1 MKRTLALLLSLAL
14 LAGLLPGRAAAV
26 DLNLNAK
33 SALLMDVAT
42 GTVLYEKES
51 HTRLAPASVTKVM
64 TMLLIMEAL
73 DAGKIRLTD
82 QVTASE
88 AAAAKGGSQVYLK
101 VGENMPV
108 PEEIPDTVT
117 VLQQPLDQ
125 IYLVSTGAMD
135 HFIELNALDSIILS
149 SQKADAWYL
158 PEAKQAMEEGKI
170 AYAGKYS
177 APDYE
182 TVLGSGCNLVI
193 ENAMIYHAPE
203 VLEKLRSLGLPV
215 LVELSS
221 YESHPLGRM
230 EWIKLYGA
238 LLNKEEEAAAYYDSM
253 LAALEPV
260 MNQEPTGKT
269 VSFFYITTSGGI
281 NVRRPSDYVSCAI
294 GLAGCENVSFSEDQA
309 DVGTST
315 MTIQMEAFY
324 QGVQDADILIY
335 NSIVDGE
342 LDSLSALLEKM
353 PTLADTKAVK
363 EGNVWCLSKNFYQET
378 MSLGDF
384 ILDVNA
390 VATGSD
396 GQLRY
401 LKHLQ

>member
-1 MKRTLALLLSLAL
+1 MKKRLILLALCLTLL
-14 LAGLLPGRAAAV
+14 LAACGGPE
-26 DLNLNAK
+26 N
-33 SALLMDVAT
+33 VAT
-42 GTVLYEKES
+42 TQPQAE
-51 HTRLAPASVTKVM
+51 
-64 TMLLIMEAL
+64 
-73 DAGKIRLTD
+73 
-82 QVTASE
+82 TASQAVRYE
-88 AAAAKGGSQVYLK
+88 ELLFENVMPLSYATGFSVSYSEEGYKLLTIGEDQTYLV
-101 VGENMPV
+101 VGEDMPV
-108 PEEIPDTVT
+108 PEEVPDTVT

-230 EWIKLYGA
+230 EWIKLFSA
-238 LLNKEEEAAAYYDSM
+238 LVNKEEEAAAYYDSM

-309 DVGTST
+309 DVGNST

-390 VATGSD
+390 VATGSG

>member
-1 MKRTLALLLSLAL
+1 MKKRLILLALCLTLL
-14 LAGLLPGRAAAV
+14 LAACGGPE
-26 DLNLNAK
+26 N
-33 SALLMDVAT
+33 VAT
-42 GTVLYEKES
+42 TQPQAETASQAVRYEELLFENVMPLS
-51 HTRLAPASVTKVM
+51 YATGFSVTYSKEGYK
-64 TMLLIMEAL
+64 LLAIGE
-73 DAGKIRLTD
+73 D
-82 QVTASE
+82 QT
-88 AAAAKGGSQVYLK
+88 YLV

-108 PEEIPDTVT
+108 PEEVPDTVT

-230 EWIKLYGA
+230 EWIKLFSA
-238 LLNKEEEAAAYYDSM
+238 LVNKEEEAAAYYDSM

-294 GLAGCENVSFSEDQA
+294 GLAGCENISFSEDQA
-309 DVGTST
+309 DVGNST

>member
-1 MKRTLALLLSLAL
+1 MKKRLILLALCLTLL
-14 LAGLLPGRAAAV
+14 LAACGGPE
-26 DLNLNAK
+26 N
-33 SALLMDVAT
+33 VAT
-42 GTVLYEKES
+42 TQPQAE
-51 HTRLAPASVTKVM
+51 
-64 TMLLIMEAL
+64 
-73 DAGKIRLTD
+73 
-82 QVTASE
+82 TASQAVRYE
-88 AAAAKGGSQVYLK
+88 ELLFENVMPLSYATGFSVSYSEEGYKLLTIGEDQTYLV
-101 VGENMPV
+101 VGEDMPV
-108 PEEIPDTVT
+108 PEEVPDTVT

-135 HFIELNALDSIILS
+135 HFIKLNALDSIILS

-230 EWIKLYGA
+230 EWIKLFSA
-238 LLNKEEEAAAYYDSM
+238 LVNKEEEAAAYYDSM
-253 LAALEPV
+253 LASLEPV

>member
-1 MKRTLALLLSLAL
+1 MKKRLILLVLCLTLLL
-14 LAGLLPGRAAAV
+14 AACGGPE
-26 DLNLNAK
+26 N
-33 SALLMDVAT
+33 VAT
-42 GTVLYEKES
+42 TQPQAE
-51 HTRLAPASVTKVM
+51 
-64 TMLLIMEAL
+64 
-73 DAGKIRLTD
+73 
-82 QVTASE
+82 TASQAVRYE
-88 AAAAKGGSQVYLK
+88 ELLFENVMPLSYATGFSVSYSEEGYKLLTIGEDQTYLV

-108 PEEIPDTVT
+108 PEEVPDTVT

-221 YESHPLGRM
+221 YESHPLGRI
-230 EWIKLYGA
+230 EWIKLFSA
-238 LLNKEEEAAAYYDSM
+238 LVNKEEEAAAYYDSM
-253 LAALEPV
+253 LASLEPV

-294 GLAGCENVSFSEDQA
+294 GLAGCENISFSEDQA

-378 MSLGDF
+378 MSLGDL

-390 VATGSD
+390 VATGSG

>member
-1 MKRTLALLLSLAL
+1 MKKRLILLVLCLTLLLAACGGPENVATTQPQAETAPQAVRYEELLFENVMPLSYATGFSVSYSEEGYKL
-14 LAGLLPGRAAAV
+14 LAIG
-26 DLNLNAK
+26 
-33 SALLMDVAT
+33 
-42 GTVLYEKES
+42 E
-51 HTRLAPASVTKVM
+51 
-64 TMLLIMEAL
+64 
-73 DAGKIRLTD
+73 D
-82 QVTASE
+82 QT
-88 AAAAKGGSQVYLK
+88 YLV
-101 VGENMPV
+101 VGEDMPV
-108 PEEIPDTVT
+108 PEEVPDTVT

-135 HFIELNALDSIILS
+135 HFIKLNALDSVILS

-170 AYAGKYS
+170 VYAGKYS

-230 EWIKLYGA
+230 EWIKLFSA
-238 LLNKEEEAAAYYDSM
+238 LLNKEEEAAAYYDNM
-253 LAALEPV
+253 LATLEPV

>member
-1 MKRTLALLLSLAL
+1 MKKRLILLVLCLTLLL
-14 LAGLLPGRAAAV
+14 AACGGPE
-26 DLNLNAK
+26 N
-33 SALLMDVAT
+33 VAT
-42 GTVLYEKES
+42 TQPQAE
-51 HTRLAPASVTKVM
+51 
-64 TMLLIMEAL
+64 
-73 DAGKIRLTD
+73 
-82 QVTASE
+82 TASQAVRYE
-88 AAAAKGGSQVYLK
+88 ELLFENVMPLSYATGFSVSYSEEGYKLLTIGEDQTYLV
-101 VGENMPV
+101 VGEDMPV
-108 PEEIPDTVT
+108 PEEVPDTVT
-117 VLQQPLDQ
+117 ILQQPLDQ

-230 EWIKLYGA
+230 EWIKLFSA
-238 LLNKEEEAAAYYDSM
+238 LVNKEEEAAAYYDSM

-353 PTLADTKAVK
+353 PALADTKAVK

>member
-1 MKRTLALLLSLAL
+1 MKKRLILLALCLTLL
-14 LAGLLPGRAAAV
+14 LAACGGPE
-26 DLNLNAK
+26 N
-33 SALLMDVAT
+33 VAT
-42 GTVLYEKES
+42 TQPQAE
-51 HTRLAPASVTKVM
+51 
-64 TMLLIMEAL
+64 
-73 DAGKIRLTD
+73 
-82 QVTASE
+82 TASQAVRYE
-88 AAAAKGGSQVYLK
+88 ELLFENVMPLSYATGFSVSYSEEGYKLLTIGEDQTYLV
-101 VGENMPV
+101 VGEDMPV
-108 PEEIPDTVT
+108 PEEVPDTVT

-230 EWIKLYGA
+230 EWIKLFSA
-238 LLNKEEEAAAYYDSM
+238 LVNKEEEAAAYYDSM

-294 GLAGCENVSFSEDQA
+294 GLAGCENISFSEDQA

>member
-1 MKRTLALLLSLAL
+1 MKKRLVLLVLCLTLLL
-14 LAGLLPGRAAAV
+14 AACGGPE
-26 DLNLNAK
+26 N
-33 SALLMDVAT
+33 VAT
-42 GTVLYEKES
+42 TQPQAE
-51 HTRLAPASVTKVM
+51 
-64 TMLLIMEAL
+64 
-73 DAGKIRLTD
+73 
-82 QVTASE
+82 TASQSVRYE
-88 AAAAKGGSQVYLK
+88 ELLFENVMPLSYATGFSVSYSEEGYKLLTIGEDQTYLV
-101 VGENMPV
+101 VGEDMPV
-108 PEEIPDTVT
+108 PEEVPDAVT

-230 EWIKLYGA
+230 EWIKLFSA
-238 LLNKEEEAAAYYDSM
+238 LVNKEEEAAAYYDSM

-294 GLAGCENVSFSEDQA
+294 GLAGCENISFSEDQA

-378 MSLGDF
+378 MSMGDF

>member
-1 MKRTLALLLSLAL
+1 MKKRLILLVLCLTLLL
-14 LAGLLPGRAAAV
+14 AACGGPE
-26 DLNLNAK
+26 N
-33 SALLMDVAT
+33 VAT
-42 GTVLYEKES
+42 TQPQAE
-51 HTRLAPASVTKVM
+51 
-64 TMLLIMEAL
+64 
-73 DAGKIRLTD
+73 
-82 QVTASE
+82 TASQAVRYE
-88 AAAAKGGSQVYLK
+88 ELLFENVMPLSYATGFSVSYSEEGYKLLTIGEDQTYLV
-101 VGENMPV
+101 VGEDMPV
-108 PEEIPDTVT
+108 PEEVPDTVT

-230 EWIKLYGA
+230 EWIKLFSA
-238 LLNKEEEAAAYYDSM
+238 LVNKEEEAAAYYDSM
-253 LAALEPV
+253 LASLEPV

>member
-1 MKRTLALLLSLAL
+1 MKKRLILLVLCLTLLL
-14 LAGLLPGRAAAV
+14 AACGGPE
-26 DLNLNAK
+26 N
-33 SALLMDVAT
+33 VAT
-42 GTVLYEKES
+42 TQPQAE
-51 HTRLAPASVTKVM
+51 
-64 TMLLIMEAL
+64 
-73 DAGKIRLTD
+73 
-82 QVTASE
+82 TASQAVRYE
-88 AAAAKGGSQVYLK
+88 ELLFENVMPLSYATGFSVSYSEEGYKLLTIGEDQTYLV
-101 VGENMPV
+101 VGEDMPV
-108 PEEIPDTVT
+108 PEEVPDTVT
-117 VLQQPLDQ
+117 ILQQPLDQ

-230 EWIKLYGA
+230 EWIKLFSA
-238 LLNKEEEAAAYYDSM
+238 LVNKEEEAAAYYDSM

-378 MSLGDF
+378 MSMGDF

>member
-1 MKRTLALLLSLAL
+1 MKKRLILLALCLTLL
-14 LAGLLPGRAAAV
+14 LAACGGPE
-26 DLNLNAK
+26 N
-33 SALLMDVAT
+33 VAT
-42 GTVLYEKES
+42 TQPQAE
-51 HTRLAPASVTKVM
+51 
-64 TMLLIMEAL
+64 
-73 DAGKIRLTD
+73 
-82 QVTASE
+82 TASQAVRYE
-88 AAAAKGGSQVYLK
+88 ELLFENVMPLSYATGFSVSYSEEGYKLLTIGEDQTYLV
-101 VGENMPV
+101 VGEDMPV
-108 PEEIPDTVT
+108 PEEVPDTVT

-230 EWIKLYGA
+230 EWIKLFSA
-238 LLNKEEEAAAYYDSM
+238 LVNKEEEAAAYYDSM
-253 LAALEPV
+253 LASLEPV

>member
-1 MKRTLALLLSLAL
+1 MKKRLILLALCLTLL
-14 LAGLLPGRAAAV
+14 LAACGGPE
-26 DLNLNAK
+26 N
-33 SALLMDVAT
+33 VAT
-42 GTVLYEKES
+42 TQPQEE
-51 HTRLAPASVTKVM
+51 
-64 TMLLIMEAL
+64 
-73 DAGKIRLTD
+73 
-82 QVTASE
+82 TASQAVRYE
-88 AAAAKGGSQVYLK
+88 ELLFENVMPLSYATGFSVSYSEEGYKLLTIGEDQTYLV
-101 VGENMPV
+101 VGEDMPV
-108 PEEIPDTVT
+108 PEEVPDTVT

-230 EWIKLYGA
+230 EWIKLFSA
-238 LLNKEEEAAAYYDSM
+238 LVNKEEEAAAYYDSM

-294 GLAGCENVSFSEDQA
+294 GLAGCENISFSEDQA

>member
-1 MKRTLALLLSLAL
+1 MKKRLILLALCLTLL
-14 LAGLLPGRAAAV
+14 LAACGGPE
-26 DLNLNAK
+26 N
-33 SALLMDVAT
+33 VAT
-42 GTVLYEKES
+42 TQPQAE
-51 HTRLAPASVTKVM
+51 
-64 TMLLIMEAL
+64 
-73 DAGKIRLTD
+73 
-82 QVTASE
+82 TASQAVRYE
-88 AAAAKGGSQVYLK
+88 ELLFENVMPLSYATGFSVSYSEEGYKLLTIGEDQTYLV
-101 VGENMPV
+101 VGEDMPV
-108 PEEIPDTVT
+108 PEEVPDTVT

-230 EWIKLYGA
+230 EWIKLFSA
-238 LLNKEEEAAAYYDSM
+238 LVNKEEEAAAYYDSM

-309 DVGTST
+309 DVGNST

-378 MSLGDF
+378 MSLGDL

-390 VATGSD
+390 VATGSG

>member
-1 MKRTLALLLSLAL
+1 MRKRLILLALCLSLF
-14 LAGLLPGRAAAV
+14 LAACGASQAVPATQPQAETAVQAVRFDGLLFDTVMP
-26 DLNLNAK
+26 L
-33 SALLMDVAT
+33 SYAT
-42 GTVLYEKES
+42 GF
-51 HTRLAPASVTKVM
+51 SVSYSEEGYK
-64 TMLLIMEAL
+64 LLTIGE
-73 DAGKIRLTD
+73 D
-82 QVTASE
+82 QT
-88 AAAAKGGSQVYLK
+88 YLV
-101 VGENMPV
+101 VGEDMPV
-108 PEEIPDTVT
+108 PDGVPDTVT
-117 VLQQPLDQ
+117 VLQQPLNQ

-135 HFIELNALDSIILS
+135 HFVKLDALDDIILS

-158 PEAKQAMEEGKI
+158 PEAKAAMEAGKI

-230 EWIKLYGA
+230 EWIKLFST
-238 LLNKEEEAAAYYDSM
+238 LVNKEEEAVAYFDNM
-253 LAALEPV
+253 LASLEPV
-260 MNQEPTGKT
+260 MNQAPTGKT
-269 VSFFYITTSGGI
+269 VSFFYITNSGGV
-281 NVRRPSDYVSCAI
+281 NVRRPSDYVSCAVK
-294 GLAGCENVSFSEDQA
+294 LAGCENVVFSEDQA

-324 QGVQDADILIY
+324 QGAQDADIFIY

-342 LDSLSALLEKM
+342 LDSLAALLEKM

-363 EGNVWCLSKNFYQET
+363 EDNVWCLSKNFYQET

-390 VATGSD
+390 VATGNG

>member
-1 MKRTLALLLSLAL
+1 MKKGFALFVLCLGLLL
-14 LAGLLPGRAAAV
+14 AAC
-26 DLNLNAK
+26 
-33 SALLMDVAT
+33 
-42 GTVLYEKES
+42 G
-51 HTRLAPASVTKVM
+51 
-64 TMLLIMEAL
+64 
-73 DAGKIRLTD
+73 
-82 QVTASE
+82 ASE
-88 AAAAKGGSQVYLK
+88 AAPTAQPQTETAAQEVTFEELRFESVMPLSYATGFSVSYSEEGYKLLTIGEDQTYLV
-101 VGENMPV
+101 VGEGMPV
-108 PEEIPDTVT
+108 PEGVPGSVT
-117 VLQQPLDQ
+117 VLQQPLDK

-135 HFIELNALDSIILS
+135 HFIKLNALDSVTLS
-149 SQKADAWYL
+149 SQKVDAWYL

-170 AYAGKYS
+170 TYAGKYS

-182 TVLGSGCNLVI
+182 TVLGSGCNLVV

-203 VLEKLRSLGLPV
+203 VLEKLRDLGLPV

-230 EWIKLYGA
+230 EWIKLFSA
-238 LLNKEEEAAAYYDSM
+238 LVNKEEEAAAYYDNM
-253 LAALEPV
+253 LASLEPV

-294 GLAGCENVSFSEDQA
+294 KLAGCENISFSEDQA

-324 QGVQDADILIY
+324 QGAQDADILIY
-335 NSIVDGE
+335 NSIVEGE
-342 LDSLSALLEKM
+342 LDSLDALLEKM

-390 VATGSD
+390 VARGS
-396 GQLRY
+396 GAEMRY

>member
-1 MKRTLALLLSLAL
+1 MKKRLILLALCLTLL
-14 LAGLLPGRAAAV
+14 LAACGGPE
-26 DLNLNAK
+26 N
-33 SALLMDVAT
+33 VAT
-42 GTVLYEKES
+42 TQPQAE
-51 HTRLAPASVTKVM
+51 
-64 TMLLIMEAL
+64 
-73 DAGKIRLTD
+73 
-82 QVTASE
+82 TASQAVRYE
-88 AAAAKGGSQVYLK
+88 ELLFEEVMPLSYATGFSVSYSEEGYKLLTIGEDQTYLV
-101 VGENMPV
+101 VGEDMPV
-108 PEEIPDTVT
+108 PEEVPDTVT

-230 EWIKLYGA
+230 EWIKLFSA
-238 LLNKEEEAAAYYDSM
+238 LVNKEEEAAAYYDSM

-294 GLAGCENVSFSEDQA
+294 GLAGCENISFSEDQA

>member
-1 MKRTLALLLSLAL
+1 MKKRLILLALCLTLL
-14 LAGLLPGRAAAV
+14 LAACGGPE
-26 DLNLNAK
+26 N
-33 SALLMDVAT
+33 VAT
-42 GTVLYEKES
+42 TQPQEE
-51 HTRLAPASVTKVM
+51 
-64 TMLLIMEAL
+64 
-73 DAGKIRLTD
+73 
-82 QVTASE
+82 TASQAVRYE
-88 AAAAKGGSQVYLK
+88 ELLFENVMPLSYATGFSVSYSKEGYKLLAIGEDQTYLV
-101 VGENMPV
+101 VGEDMPV
-108 PEEIPDTVT
+108 PEEVPDTVT

-230 EWIKLYGA
+230 EWIKLFSA
-238 LLNKEEEAAAYYDSM
+238 LVNKEEEAAAYYDSM

-309 DVGTST
+309 DVGNST

>member
-1 MKRTLALLLSLAL
+1 MKKRLILLALCLTLL
-14 LAGLLPGRAAAV
+14 LAACGGPE
-26 DLNLNAK
+26 N
-33 SALLMDVAT
+33 VAT
-42 GTVLYEKES
+42 TQPQAETASQAVRYEKLLFENVMPLS
-51 HTRLAPASVTKVM
+51 YATGFSVSYSEEGYK
-64 TMLLIMEAL
+64 LLTIGE
-73 DAGKIRLTD
+73 D
-82 QVTASE
+82 QT
-88 AAAAKGGSQVYLK
+88 YLV

-108 PEEIPDTVT
+108 PEEVPDTVT

-135 HFIELNALDSIILS
+135 HFIKLNALDSVILS

-230 EWIKLYGA
+230 EWIKLFSA
-238 LLNKEEEAAAYYDSM
+238 LVNKEEEAAAYYDSM
-253 LAALEPV
+253 LASLEPV
-260 MNQEPTGKT
+260 MNQESTGKT

-378 MSLGDF
+378 MSLGDL

-390 VATGSD
+390 AATGSG

>member
-1 MKRTLALLLSLAL
+1 MKKRLILLALCLTLL
-14 LAGLLPGRAAAV
+14 LAACGGPE
-26 DLNLNAK
+26 N
-33 SALLMDVAT
+33 VAT
-42 GTVLYEKES
+42 TQPQAE
-51 HTRLAPASVTKVM
+51 
-64 TMLLIMEAL
+64 
-73 DAGKIRLTD
+73 
-82 QVTASE
+82 TASQAVRYE
-88 AAAAKGGSQVYLK
+88 ELLFENVMPLSYATGFSVSYSEEGYKLLTIGEDQTYLV
-101 VGENMPV
+101 VGEDMPV
-108 PEEIPDTVT
+108 PEEVPDTVT
-117 VLQQPLDQ
+117 VLRQPLDQ

-230 EWIKLYGA
+230 EWIKLFSA
-238 LLNKEEEAAAYYDSM
+238 LVNKEEEAAAYYDSM

>member
-1 MKRTLALLLSLAL
+1 MKKRLILLVLCLTLLL
-14 LAGLLPGRAAAV
+14 AACGGPE
-26 DLNLNAK
+26 N
-33 SALLMDVAT
+33 VAT
-42 GTVLYEKES
+42 TQPQAETASQSVRYEE
-51 HTRLAPASVTKVM
+51 LLFEKVM
-64 TMLLIMEAL
+64 PLSYDTGFSVSYSEEGYKLLTIGE
-73 DAGKIRLTD
+73 D
-82 QVTASE
+82 QT
-88 AAAAKGGSQVYLK
+88 YLV

-108 PEEIPDTVT
+108 PEEVPDTVT

-135 HFIELNALDSIILS
+135 HFIKLNALDSIILS

-215 LVELSS
+215 LVELSG

-230 EWIKLYGA
+230 EWIKLFSA
-238 LLNKEEEAAAYYDSM
+238 LVNKEEDAAAYYDSM

-363 EGNVWCLSKNFYQET
+363 KGNVWCLSKNFYQET

>member
-1 MKRTLALLLSLAL
+1 MKKRLILLALCLTLL
-14 LAGLLPGRAAAV
+14 LAACGGPE
-26 DLNLNAK
+26 N
-33 SALLMDVAT
+33 VAT
-42 GTVLYEKES
+42 TQPQAE
-51 HTRLAPASVTKVM
+51 
-64 TMLLIMEAL
+64 
-73 DAGKIRLTD
+73 
-82 QVTASE
+82 TASQAVRYE
-88 AAAAKGGSQVYLK
+88 ELLFENVMPLSYATGFSVSYSEEGYKLLTIGEDQTYLV
-101 VGENMPV
+101 VGEDMPV
-108 PEEIPDTVT
+108 PEEVPDTVT

-230 EWIKLYGA
+230 EWIKLFSA
-238 LLNKEEEAAAYYDSM
+238 LVNKEEEAAAYYDSM

-378 MSLGDF
+378 MSLGNF

>member
-1 MKRTLALLLSLAL
+1 MKKRLILLALCLTLL
-14 LAGLLPGRAAAV
+14 LAACGGPE
-26 DLNLNAK
+26 N
-33 SALLMDVAT
+33 VAT
-42 GTVLYEKES
+42 TQPQAE
-51 HTRLAPASVTKVM
+51 
-64 TMLLIMEAL
+64 
-73 DAGKIRLTD
+73 
-82 QVTASE
+82 TASQAVRYE
-88 AAAAKGGSQVYLK
+88 ELLFENVMPLSYATGFSVSYSEEGYKLLTIGEDQTYLV

-108 PEEIPDTVT
+108 PEEVPDTVT

-230 EWIKLYGA
+230 EWIKLFSA
-238 LLNKEEEAAAYYDSM
+238 LVNKEEEAAAYYDSM
-253 LAALEPV
+253 LASLEPV

>member
-1 MKRTLALLLSLAL
+1 MKKRLILLALCLTLL
-14 LAGLLPGRAAAV
+14 LAACGGPE
-26 DLNLNAK
+26 N
-33 SALLMDVAT
+33 VAT
-42 GTVLYEKES
+42 TQPQAE
-51 HTRLAPASVTKVM
+51 
-64 TMLLIMEAL
+64 
-73 DAGKIRLTD
+73 
-82 QVTASE
+82 TASQSVRYE
-88 AAAAKGGSQVYLK
+88 ELLFENVMPLSYATGFSVSYSEEGYKLVTIGEDQTYLV

-108 PEEIPDTVT
+108 PEEVPDTVT

-230 EWIKLYGA
+230 EWIKLFSA
-238 LLNKEEEAAAYYDSM
+238 LVNKEEEAAAYYDSM

-294 GLAGCENVSFSEDQA
+294 GLAGCENISFSEDQA

>member
-1 MKRTLALLLSLAL
+1 MKKRLILLVLCLTLLLAACGGPENVATTQPQAETASQSVRYEELLFENVMPLSYATGFSVSYSEEGYKL
-14 LAGLLPGRAAAV
+14 LAIG
-26 DLNLNAK
+26 
-33 SALLMDVAT
+33 
-42 GTVLYEKES
+42 E
-51 HTRLAPASVTKVM
+51 
-64 TMLLIMEAL
+64 
-73 DAGKIRLTD
+73 D
-82 QVTASE
+82 QT
-88 AAAAKGGSQVYLK
+88 YLV
-101 VGENMPV
+101 VGEDMPV
-108 PEEIPDTVT
+108 PEEVPDTVT

-158 PEAKQAMEEGKI
+158 PEAKQATEEGKI
-170 AYAGKYS
+170 VYAGKYS

-182 TVLGSGCNLVI
+182 TILGSGCNLVI

-230 EWIKLYGA
+230 EWIKLFSA
-238 LLNKEEEAAAYYDSM
+238 LVNKEEEAAAYYDSM
-253 LAALEPV
+253 LASLEPV

>member
-1 MKRTLALLLSLAL
+1 MKKRLILLALCLTLL
-14 LAGLLPGRAAAV
+14 LAACGGPE
-26 DLNLNAK
+26 N
-33 SALLMDVAT
+33 VAT
-42 GTVLYEKES
+42 TQPQAE
-51 HTRLAPASVTKVM
+51 
-64 TMLLIMEAL
+64 
-73 DAGKIRLTD
+73 
-82 QVTASE
+82 TASQAVRYE
-88 AAAAKGGSQVYLK
+88 ELLFENVMPLSYATGFSVSYSEEGYKLLTIGEDQTYLV

-108 PEEIPDTVT
+108 PEEVPDTVT
-117 VLQQPLDQ
+117 VLRQPLDQ

-135 HFIELNALDSIILS
+135 HFIKLNALDSVILS

-230 EWIKLYGA
+230 EWIKLFSA

-309 DVGTST
+309 DVGNST

>member
-1 MKRTLALLLSLAL
+1 MKKRLILLVLCLTLLL
-14 LAGLLPGRAAAV
+14 AACGGPE
-26 DLNLNAK
+26 N
-33 SALLMDVAT
+33 VAT
-42 GTVLYEKES
+42 TQPQAE
-51 HTRLAPASVTKVM
+51 
-64 TMLLIMEAL
+64 
-73 DAGKIRLTD
+73 
-82 QVTASE
+82 TASQAVRYE
-88 AAAAKGGSQVYLK
+88 ELLFENVMPLSYATGFSVSYSEEGYKLLTIGEDQTYLV
-101 VGENMPV
+101 VGEDMPV
-108 PEEIPDTVT
+108 PEEVPDTVT

-230 EWIKLYGA
+230 EWIKLFSA
-238 LLNKEEEAAAYYDSM
+238 LLNKEEEAAAYYDNM

-378 MSLGDF
+378 MSLGDL

-390 VATGSD
+390 VATGSG

>member
-1 MKRTLALLLSLAL
+1 MKKRLILLALCLTLL
-14 LAGLLPGRAAAV
+14 LAACGGPE
-26 DLNLNAK
+26 N
-33 SALLMDVAT
+33 VAT
-42 GTVLYEKES
+42 TQPQAE
-51 HTRLAPASVTKVM
+51 
-64 TMLLIMEAL
+64 
-73 DAGKIRLTD
+73 
-82 QVTASE
+82 TASQAVRYE
-88 AAAAKGGSQVYLK
+88 ELLFENVMPLSYATGFSVSYSEEGYKLLTIGENQTYLV
-101 VGENMPV
+101 VGEDMPA
-108 PEEIPDTVT
+108 PEEVPDTVT

-135 HFIELNALDSIILS
+135 HFIELNALNSIILS

-230 EWIKLYGA
+230 EWIKLFSA
-238 LLNKEEEAAAYYDSM
+238 LVNKEEEAAAYYDSM

-378 MSLGDF
+378 MSLGNF

>member
-1 MKRTLALLLSLAL
+1 MKKRLILLALCLTLL
-14 LAGLLPGRAAAV
+14 LAACGGPE
-26 DLNLNAK
+26 N
-33 SALLMDVAT
+33 VAT
-42 GTVLYEKES
+42 TQPQAE
-51 HTRLAPASVTKVM
+51 
-64 TMLLIMEAL
+64 
-73 DAGKIRLTD
+73 
-82 QVTASE
+82 TASQ
-88 AAAAKGGSQVYLK
+88 AARYEELLFENVMPLSYATGFSVSYSEEGYKLLTIGEDQTYLV

-108 PEEIPDTVT
+108 PEEVPDTVT

-230 EWIKLYGA
+230 EWIKLFSA
-238 LLNKEEEAAAYYDSM
+238 LVNKEEEAAAYYDSM

-260 MNQEPTGKT
+260 MNQESTGKT

-309 DVGTST
+309 DVGNST

>member
-1 MKRTLALLLSLAL
+1 MKKRLILLALCLTLL
-14 LAGLLPGRAAAV
+14 LAACGGPE
-26 DLNLNAK
+26 N
-33 SALLMDVAT
+33 VAT
-42 GTVLYEKES
+42 TQPQAE
-51 HTRLAPASVTKVM
+51 
-64 TMLLIMEAL
+64 
-73 DAGKIRLTD
+73 
-82 QVTASE
+82 TASQAVRYE
-88 AAAAKGGSQVYLK
+88 ELLFENVMPLSYATGFSVSYSEEGYKLLTIGEDQTYLV
-101 VGENMPV
+101 VGEDMPV
-108 PEEIPDTVT
+108 PEEVPDTVT

-135 HFIELNALDSIILS
+135 HFIELDALDSIILS

-230 EWIKLYGA
+230 EWIKLFSV
-238 LLNKEEEAAAYYDSM
+238 LVNKEEEAAAYYDSM

>member
-1 MKRTLALLLSLAL
+1 MKKRLILLVLCLTLLL
-14 LAGLLPGRAAAV
+14 AACGGPE
-26 DLNLNAK
+26 N
-33 SALLMDVAT
+33 VAT
-42 GTVLYEKES
+42 TQPQAETASQSVRYEE
-51 HTRLAPASVTKVM
+51 LLFEKVM
-64 TMLLIMEAL
+64 PLSYDTGFSVSYSEEGYKLLTIGE
-73 DAGKIRLTD
+73 D
-82 QVTASE
+82 QT
-88 AAAAKGGSQVYLK
+88 YLV

-108 PEEIPDTVT
+108 PEEVPDTVT

-135 HFIELNALDSIILS
+135 HFIKLNALDSIILS

-230 EWIKLYGA
+230 EWIKLFSA
-238 LLNKEEEAAAYYDSM
+238 LVNKEEDAAAYYDSM

-363 EGNVWCLSKNFYQET
+363 KGNVWCLSKNFYQET

>member
-1 MKRTLALLLSLAL
+1 MKKRLILLALCLTLL
-14 LAGLLPGRAAAV
+14 LAACGGPE
-26 DLNLNAK
+26 N
-33 SALLMDVAT
+33 VAT
-42 GTVLYEKES
+42 TQPQAE
-51 HTRLAPASVTKVM
+51 
-64 TMLLIMEAL
+64 
-73 DAGKIRLTD
+73 
-82 QVTASE
+82 TASQAVRYE
-88 AAAAKGGSQVYLK
+88 ELLFENVMPLSYATGFSVSYSEEGYKLLTIGEDQTYLV
-101 VGENMPV
+101 VGEDMPV
-108 PEEIPDTVT
+108 PEEVPDMVT

-230 EWIKLYGA
+230 EWIKLFSA
-238 LLNKEEEAAAYYDSM
+238 LVNKEEEAAAYYDSM

-309 DVGTST
+309 DVGNST

>member
-1 MKRTLALLLSLAL
+1 
-14 LAGLLPGRAAAV
+14 
-26 DLNLNAK
+26 
-33 SALLMDVAT
+33 
-42 GTVLYEKES
+42 
-51 HTRLAPASVTKVM
+51 
-64 TMLLIMEAL
+64 
-73 DAGKIRLTD
+73 
-82 QVTASE
+82 
-88 AAAAKGGSQVYLK
+88 
-101 VGENMPV
+101 
-108 PEEIPDTVT
+108 
-117 VLQQPLDQ
+117 
-125 IYLVSTGAMD
+125 
-135 HFIELNALDSIILS
+135 
-149 SQKADAWYL
+149 
-158 PEAKQAMEEGKI
+158 
-170 AYAGKYS
+170 
-177 APDYE
+177 
-182 TVLGSGCNLVI
+182 
-193 ENAMIYHAPE
+193 
-203 VLEKLRSLGLPV
+203 
-215 LVELSS
+215 
-221 YESHPLGRM
+221 M
-230 EWIKLYGA
+230 EWIKLFSA
-238 LLNKEEEAAAYYDSM
+238 LVNKEEEAAAYYDNM
-253 LAALEPV
+253 LASLEPV

-378 MSLGDF
+378 MSLGDL

-390 VATGSD
+390 VATGSG

>member
-1 MKRTLALLLSLAL
+1 MRKRIFLLVLCLSL
-14 LAGLLPGRAAAV
+14 LLPGCGASKAAPTTQPQGETAAQTV
-26 DLNLNAK
+26 TFDG
-33 SALLMDVAT
+33 LLFDTVMPLSYAT
-42 GTVLYEKES
+42 GF
-51 HTRLAPASVTKVM
+51 SVSYSEEGYK
-64 TMLLIMEAL
+64 LLTIGE
-73 DAGKIRLTD
+73 D
-82 QVTASE
+82 QT
-88 AAAAKGGSQVYLK
+88 YLV
-101 VGENMPV
+101 VGEGMSV
-108 PEEIPDTVT
+108 PDGVPDTVT
-117 VLQQPLDQ
+117 VLRQPLDQ

-135 HFIELNALDSIILS
+135 HFIKLDALDSITLS
-149 SQKADAWYL
+149 SQKKDSWYL

-170 AYAGKYS
+170 LYAGKYS

-203 VLEKLRSLGLPV
+203 VLEKLRDLGLPV

-230 EWIKLYGA
+230 EWIKLFSA
-238 LLNKEEEAAAYYDSM
+238 LVNKEEEAAAYYDNM
-253 LAALEPV
+253 LASLEPV

-294 GLAGCENVSFSEDQA
+294 GLAGCENISFSEDQA

-324 QGVQDADILIY
+324 QGAQDADILIY
-335 NSIVDGE
+335 NSIVEGE
-342 LDSLSALLEKM
+342 LDSLDALLEKM

-390 VATGSD
+390 VATGND
-396 GQLRY
+396 TGLRY
-401 LKHLQ
+401 LKHLPVTE

>member
-1 MKRTLALLLSLAL
+1 MKKRLILLALCLTLL
-14 LAGLLPGRAAAV
+14 LAACGGPE
-26 DLNLNAK
+26 N
-33 SALLMDVAT
+33 VAT
-42 GTVLYEKES
+42 TQPQAE
-51 HTRLAPASVTKVM
+51 
-64 TMLLIMEAL
+64 
-73 DAGKIRLTD
+73 
-82 QVTASE
+82 TASQAVRYE
-88 AAAAKGGSQVYLK
+88 ELLFENVMPLSYATGFSVSYSEEGYKLLTIGEDQTYLV
-101 VGENMPV
+101 VGEDMPV
-108 PEEIPDTVT
+108 PEEVPDTVT

-230 EWIKLYGA
+230 EWIKLFSA
-238 LLNKEEEAAAYYDSM
+238 LVNKEEEAAAYYDSM

-260 MNQEPTGKT
+260 MNQESTGKT

-309 DVGTST
+309 DVGNST

-335 NSIVDGE
+335 NSIVEGE

>member
-1 MKRTLALLLSLAL
+1 MKKRLILLALCLTLL
-14 LAGLLPGRAAAV
+14 LAACGGPE
-26 DLNLNAK
+26 N
-33 SALLMDVAT
+33 VAT
-42 GTVLYEKES
+42 TQPQAE
-51 HTRLAPASVTKVM
+51 
-64 TMLLIMEAL
+64 
-73 DAGKIRLTD
+73 
-82 QVTASE
+82 TASQAVRYE
-88 AAAAKGGSQVYLK
+88 ELLFENVMPLSYATGFSVSYSEEGYKLLTIGEDQTYLV
-101 VGENMPV
+101 VGEDMPV
-108 PEEIPDTVT
+108 PEEVPDTVT

-230 EWIKLYGA
+230 EWIKLFSA
-238 LLNKEEEAAAYYDSM
+238 LVNKEEEAAAYYDSM
-253 LAALEPV
+253 LASLEPV

-294 GLAGCENVSFSEDQA
+294 GLAGCENISFSEDQA

-353 PTLADTKAVK
+353 PTMADTKAVK